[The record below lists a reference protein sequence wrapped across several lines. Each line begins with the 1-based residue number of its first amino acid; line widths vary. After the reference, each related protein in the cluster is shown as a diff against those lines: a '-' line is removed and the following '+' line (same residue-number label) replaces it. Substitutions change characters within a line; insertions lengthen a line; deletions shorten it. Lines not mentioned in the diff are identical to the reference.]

1 MGSTCSG
8 GASFSGAR
16 RSIAFEKMRTFL
28 LMLLMAA
35 AVRSAPATR
44 DSAQLHVSIDV
55 AYDQQP
61 RRSPRVWVNTRSG
74 VYHCPGSKWYGI
86 GKRGAWM
93 TEANARAKGYRAAYK
108 RACGT

>member
-1 MGSTCSG
+1 MKI
-8 GASFSGAR
+8 F
-16 RSIAFEKMRTFL
+16 IL
-28 LMLLMAA
+28 LVLMAA
-35 AVRSAPATR
+35 SVRTAQTTR
-44 DSAQLHVSIDV
+44 DASRGHVNVDIT
-55 AYDQQP
+55 YDQPP
-61 RRSPRVWVNTRSG
+61 RRSPRVWANSRSG

>member
-1 MGSTCSG
+1 MKNLLLLAIPMVLAVLPSP
-8 GASFSGAR
+8 GAR
-16 RSIAFEKMRTFL
+16 LTAYGWLAIP
-28 LMLLMAA
+28 AA
-35 AVRSAPATR
+35 
-44 DSAQLHVSIDV
+44 H
-55 AYDQQP
+55 DQQP
-61 RRSPRVWVNTRSG
+61 KRSPRVWVNLRSA

>member
-1 MGSTCSG
+1 M
-8 GASFSGAR
+8 
-16 RSIAFEKMRTFL
+16 KN
-28 LMLLMAA
+28 MLLLAIPMVLAVLPSPAA
-35 AVRSAPATR
+35 RLTAFSPLVISAA
-44 DSAQLHVSIDV
+44 H
-55 AYDQQP
+55 DQQP
-61 RRSPRVWVNTRSG
+61 KRSPRVWANTRSG